1 MYPLC
6 INRML
11 LHFGHIALATFPIS
25 SWSVKRRGC
34 ERGVSMFAT
43 FATCII
49 FHAFKA
55 RIDEEI
61 ENFDNKHKFDN
72 HLVLSQ

>member
-1 MYPLC
+1 
-6 INRML
+6 
-11 LHFGHIALATFPIS
+11 
-25 SWSVKRRGC
+25 
-34 ERGVSMFAT
+34 MFAS

-49 FHAFKA
+49 SHAFKA

-61 ENFDNKHKFDN
+61 ENFDNKNKFDN